1 MVPGSFWRSEVG
13 VFIISSDFCYSCPG
27 LSFVNQV
34 MVSKTATLS
43 TAHQKQYYGPREWRP
58 LGKLIILLE
67 ETEQKK
73 MRNRSKTSI
82 M

>member
-1 MVPGSFWRSEVG
+1 MPGSFWWSGEG
-13 VFIISSDFCYSCPG
+13 VFIISTDFCYSCPG

-43 TAHQKQYYGPREWRP
+43 TAHQKQCYVPREWRP
-58 LGKLIILLE
+58 IGKLTILLE